1 MDMRQFPLTLKSVS
15 IIYNCH
21 RIKTLEENP
30 EPCLSCLAWKAKQ
43 GTLNR
48 TLRKRGQNM
57 MSESDQF
64 KIEQDE
70 HVAWLTLNR
79 PAKRNVMGSAFFKEL
94 SEHLEKFDGDPG
106 IRVVVIKAEG
116 KSFTAGTDLN
126 EAASM
131 LSGEGA
137 DQRENTRIKILALQ
151 AGLTA
156 IEKCRKPVI
165 AAVHSH
171 CIGGGIDLISAC
183 DIRIATKDAVFSIR
197 ETRMG
202 IIADLGTLQRLPDII
217 GHGRFRELALTG
229 RDFTAAE
236 ALQMGLLTRICED
249 RKALYVEAKALASQI
264 AECPPLTVQGVKD
277 VILFSRDHGIDSG
290 LNYVAQKNTAAL
302 PSEDVIEAVT
312 AFMEKRKPKFIGK

>member
-1 MDMRQFPLTLKSVS
+1 
-15 IIYNCH
+15 
-21 RIKTLEENP
+21 
-30 EPCLSCLAWKAKQ
+30 
-43 GTLNR
+43 
-48 TLRKRGQNM
+48 
-57 MSESDQF
+57 MSDSDQF
-64 KIEQDE
+64 KVE
-70 HVAWLTLNR
+70 HEDHMAWLTLNR
-79 PAKRNVMGSAFFKEL
+79 PAKRNVMGSAFFTEL
-94 SEHLEKFDGDPG
+94 SEHLAKLDRNPAV
-106 IRVVVIKAEG
+106 RVVVIKAEG

-151 AGLTA
+151 DGLTA

-183 DIRIATKDAVFSIR
+183 DIRIATEDAVFSIR

-217 GHGRFRELALTG
+217 GQGWFRELALTG
-229 RDFTAAE
+229 RDFTAAD
-236 ALQMGLLTRICED
+236 ALRMGLLTRVCEN
-249 RKALYVEAKALASQI
+249 REALYAEAKSLAFQI

-277 VILFSRDHGIDSG
+277 VILFSRDHGIDAG

-302 PSEDVIEAVT
+302 PSEDVVEAVT
-312 AFMEKRKPKFIGK
+312 AFMEKRKPVFKGK

>member
-1 MDMRQFPLTLKSVS
+1 
-15 IIYNCH
+15 
-21 RIKTLEENP
+21 
-30 EPCLSCLAWKAKQ
+30 
-43 GTLNR
+43 
-48 TLRKRGQNM
+48 
-57 MSESDQF
+57 MSDSDQF
-64 KIEQDE
+64 KVE
-70 HVAWLTLNR
+70 HEDHMAWLTLNR
-79 PAKRNVMGSAFFKEL
+79 PAKRNVMGSAFFTEL
-94 SEHLEKFDGDPG
+94 SEHLAKLDRDPAV
-106 IRVVVIKAEG
+106 RVVVIKAEG

-126 EAASM
+126 EAASL

-151 AGLTA
+151 DGLTA

-183 DIRIATKDAVFSIR
+183 DIRIATEDAVFSIR

-217 GHGRFRELALTG
+217 GQGWFRELALTG

-236 ALQMGLLTRICED
+236 ALRMGLLTRVCED
-249 RKALYVEAKALASQI
+249 REALYAEAKSLAFQI

-277 VILFSRDHGIDSG
+277 VILFSRDHGIDAG

-302 PSEDVIEAVT
+302 PSEDVVEAVT
-312 AFMEKRKPKFIGK
+312 AFMEKRKPVFKGK

>member
-1 MDMRQFPLTLKSVS
+1 M
-15 IIYNCH
+15 N
-21 RIKTLEENP
+21 
-30 EPCLSCLAWKAKQ
+30 
-43 GTLNR
+43 
-48 TLRKRGQNM
+48 
-57 MSESDQF
+57 ESDQF
-64 KIEQDE
+64 KVEQE
-70 HVAWLTLNR
+70 NHIAWLTLNR
-79 PAKRNVMGSAFFKEL
+79 PEKRNVMGSAFFKEL
-94 SEHLEKFDGDPG
+94 SDHLAKLDRNPAV
-106 IRVVVIKAEG
+106 RVVVIKAEG

-126 EAASM
+126 EAASL

-151 AGLTA
+151 DGLTA

-183 DIRIATKDAVFSIR
+183 DIRIATTDAVFSIR

-217 GHGRFRELALTG
+217 GHGWFRELALTG

-236 ALQMGLLTRICED
+236 ALQMGLLTRVCED
-249 RKALYVEAKALASQI
+249 RDTLYAEAKTLASQI
-264 AECPPLTVQGVKD
+264 AGCPPLTVQGVKD
-277 VILFSRDHGIDSG
+277 VILYSRDHGIDAG

-302 PSEDVIEAVT
+302 PSEDVVEAVT
-312 AFMEKRKPKFIGK
+312 AFMEKRNPVFTGK

>member
-1 MDMRQFPLTLKSVS
+1 M
-15 IIYNCH
+15 NH
-21 RIKTLEENP
+21 
-30 EPCLSCLAWKAKQ
+30 
-43 GTLNR
+43 
-48 TLRKRGQNM
+48 
-57 MSESDQF
+57 SDQF
-64 KIEQDE
+64 KVAQEE

-79 PAKRNVMGSAFFKEL
+79 PAKRNVMGAAFFKEL
-94 SEHLEKFDGDPG
+94 SAHLATLDQDPAV
-106 IRVVVIKAEG
+106 RAVVIKAEG

-131 LSGEGA
+131 LSGKGA
-137 DQRENTRIKILALQ
+137 DQRETTRTNILALQ

-183 DIRIATKDAVFSIR
+183 DIRIATADAVFSIR

-217 GHGRFRELALTG
+217 GHGWFRELALTG

-236 ALQMGLLTRICED
+236 ALQMGLLTRVCEN
-249 RKALYVEAKALASQI
+249 REALYAEAKTLAAQI
-264 AECPPLTVQGVKD
+264 AACPPLTVQGVKD
-277 VILFSRDHGIDSG
+277 VILYSRDHGIDAG

-302 PSEDVIEAVT
+302 PSEDVVEAVT
-312 AFMEKRKPKFIGK
+312 AFMEKRKPVFTGK